1 MEYHTSSHSKYSLK
15 CHLIFCVKYRKKL
28 LTYLGE
34 DIKQILFDI
43 SLNSDF
49 SIDIM
54 EIDKDHIHILI
65 DFKPVVSILAIV
77 NRLKSVSTKKIWSL
91 HNDYLKKNFWDE
103 HTFWSDGYFACSTG
117 EASTETIRKYILE
130 QG

>member
-28 LTYLGE
+28 LACLGE
-34 DIKQILFDI
+34 DVKQILFDI
-43 SLNSDF
+43 SLSSDF
-49 SIDIM
+49 SIDVM

-65 DFKPVVSILAIV
+65 DFKPTVSILAIV

-91 HNDYLKKNFWDE
+91 HNDYLKKSFWDG

-117 EASTETIRKYILE
+117 DASTDTIRKYISE

>member
-1 MEYHTSSHSKYSLK
+1 MTYHTSSHSKYSLK

-49 SIDIM
+49 SIDVM

-65 DFKPVVSILAIV
+65 DFKPTVSILAIV
-77 NRLKSVSTKKIWSL
+77 NRLKSFSTKKIWSL
-91 HNDYLKKNFWDE
+91 HNNYLKKSFWE
-103 HTFWSDGYFACSTG
+103 EYTFWSDGYFACSTG
-117 EASTETIRKYILE
+117 DASTDTIRQYISE

>member
-1 MEYHTSSHSKYSLK
+1 
-15 CHLIFCVKYRKKL
+15 VKYRKKL